1 MQKHLFR
8 YPWLGAMLI
17 VIALV
22 CIGFIL
28 YALFCGDA
36 QTAQIPTDAYFV
48 KGAVSRASL

>member
-28 YALFCGDA
+28 YALFSGSA
-36 QTAQIPTDAYFV
+36 EVMQIPEDATFV
-48 KGAVSRASL
+48 KEAVLRASL